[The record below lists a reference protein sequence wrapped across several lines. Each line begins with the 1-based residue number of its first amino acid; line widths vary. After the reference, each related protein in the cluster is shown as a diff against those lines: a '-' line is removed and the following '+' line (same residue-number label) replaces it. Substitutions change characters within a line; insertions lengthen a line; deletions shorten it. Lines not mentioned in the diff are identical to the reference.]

1 MGQASTIAEPLASQT
16 YVKDAHVFLARLGL
30 APDDYEHVPAM
41 FPQYNVRVKS
51 DKAASFRNALSTLTI
66 DNNRLSYREADN
78 GFFALDFG
86 HENVSDETAIL
97 NGRRVPFAEL
107 GLFNMAIEDHS
118 NTNAYHVPEGT
129 LMVYDPQDQAPK
141 DRLEQIASTAVAPNI
156 LDRFHVSV
164 PSYMTY
170 DAVRW

>member
-1 MGQASTIAEPLASQT
+1 
-16 YVKDAHVFLARLGL
+16 
-30 APDDYEHVPAM
+30 
-41 FPQYNVRVKS
+41 VKS